1 MLSFIMCFTWPPQLA
16 NRHMRV
22 QHPEQSDILERVQLL
37 RAKFKVVVALAKGQG
52 LGDLVAAV
60 SGTATEAGG
69 RAAGGAGGGSNES
82 GGADAAGT
90 GGRSIKPGPGSM
102 QGLTF

>member
-1 MLSFIMCFTWPPQLA
+1 
-16 NRHMRV
+16 MRM

-69 RAAGGAGGGSNES
+69 RAAGGAGGSDES
-82 GGADAAGT
+82 GGAGAAGT
-90 GGRSIKPGPGSM
+90 GGRTIKPGPGSM
-102 QGLTF
+102 QTLAF